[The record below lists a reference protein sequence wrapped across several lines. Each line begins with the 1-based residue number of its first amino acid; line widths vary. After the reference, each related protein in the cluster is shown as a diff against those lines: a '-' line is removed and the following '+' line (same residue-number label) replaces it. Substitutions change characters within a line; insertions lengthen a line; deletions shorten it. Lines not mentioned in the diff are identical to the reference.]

1 MKSLYERKQYII
13 GSGLISISLLLVCL
27 IVMRIVIG
35 YGWGETLAVMAVIL
49 VGLAAIVIFGYRMR
63 IRRIR
68 RSEVLQLPER
78 R

>member
-49 VGLAAIVIFGYRMR
+49 VGLVAIVIFGYKLLDRAYNDM
-63 IRRIR
+63 
-68 RSEVLQLPER
+68 
-78 R
+78 